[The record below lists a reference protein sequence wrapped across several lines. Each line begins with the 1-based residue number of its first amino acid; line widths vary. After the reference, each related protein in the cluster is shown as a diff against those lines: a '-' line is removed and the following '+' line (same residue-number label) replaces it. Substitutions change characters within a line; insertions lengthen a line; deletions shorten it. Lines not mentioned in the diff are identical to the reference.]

1 MRLLLVSDLH
11 YTLRQ
16 LDWVAERA
24 PTFDAVVIAGD
35 LLDISSVVPVEAQI
49 ALVEQFLARLGQQ
62 TLVIVGSGNHDLDGP
77 DAQGEQAAG
86 WLSQLDLPGVEVD
99 GATVELGDALVTV
112 CPWWDGPLGRSRVVE
127 QLARDAARGV
137 RPWIWVY
144 HWPPTGSPTAWTG
157 RTSYGDADLLAWIGE
172 HQPDLVL
179 AGHVHQS
186 PFADGGSWSDRIGR
200 TLVLNAGRQIG
211 PEPAHIVIDLEAGV
225 ARWRSLAGEAEV
237 SLDVPSPAAQ

>member
-1 MRLLLVSDLH
+1 M
-11 YTLRQ
+11 
-16 LDWVAERA
+16 
-24 PTFDAVVIAGD
+24 
-35 LLDISSVVPVEAQI
+35 
-49 ALVEQFLARLGQQ
+49 
-62 TLVIVGSGNHDLDGP
+62 
-77 DAQGEQAAG
+77 
-86 WLSQLDLPGVEVD
+86 VD
-99 GATVELGDALVTV
+99 
-112 CPWWDGPLGRSRVVE
+112 
-127 QLARDAARGV
+127 QLARDASRGV

-225 ARWRSLAGEAEV
+225 ARWSSLEGEAEV

>member
-1 MRLLLVSDLH
+1 VRLLLVSDLH

-16 LDWVAERA
+16 LDWVADRA
-24 PTFDAVVIAGD
+24 TTFDAVVIAGD

-86 WLSQLDLPGVEVD
+86 WLSQLEMPGVEVD
-99 GATVELGDALVTV
+99 GATVELGDSLVTV

-157 RTSYGDADLLAWIGE
+157 RSSYGDADLLAWISE

-211 PEPAHIVIDLEAGV
+211 PEPTHIVIDLEAGV
-225 ARWRSLAGEAEV
+225 ARWRSLEGEAEV